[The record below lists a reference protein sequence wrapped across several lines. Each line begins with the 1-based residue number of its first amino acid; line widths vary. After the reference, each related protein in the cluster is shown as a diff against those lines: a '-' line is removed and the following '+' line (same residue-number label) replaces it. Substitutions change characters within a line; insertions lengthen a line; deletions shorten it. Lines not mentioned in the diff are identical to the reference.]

1 MYISC
6 NFKTHRKIKSLSFAP
21 EVDILGN
28 ELAVNEFR
36 CELITDD
43 EIPIGKYAALYDEKS
58 KPWAVYRITEAQRL
72 SPHTVTIKAQS
83 DILILDRKKLPA
95 QMCVNASAKT
105 LINQCFTSF
114 GLTCVIDSSVSDVQ
128 INGYLPEQSARERLQ
143 WLCFVIGA
151 YVKSFFVAMCTIKKI
166 DNTTTNI
173 PLNKTF
179 YRPKISYKDY
189 VTAVTA
195 TAYSYAEGTPGSTDK
210 WVKVG
215 NKTYIQTSQTATLS
229 NSDVPA
235 NTPDNIIDLS
245 NITIVNDSNISN
257 ILQRLSA
264 EYFNR
269 EQLSADILNTY
280 GEVQPADKVQV
291 SDDIGNVIT
300 GYVKSARF
308 TFGKAAKS
316 AIVLTQTVTEKAVKV
331 VISYRYLTNIEI
343 ARETFY
349 FPKNTAF
356 ELENSYIDTT
366 EQGLRRV
373 YLPLTEKTTGNTGE
387 RETTE
392 KKVNC
397 DIALEFKDNILDI
410 LSVDSAN
417 KNDSGVV
424 IIA

>member
-1 MYISC
+1 VYISY
-6 NFKTHRKIKSLSFAP
+6 KSKSYKQIKSLSFSP
-21 EVDILGN
+21 EVDIIGN
-28 ELAVNEFR
+28 ELVVNEFR
-36 CELITDD
+36 VEIITDD
-43 EIPIGKYAALYDEKS
+43 DVTIGKYAGLFDDSNKL
-58 KPWAVYRITEAQRL
+58 WAVYRITEAQRL
-72 SPHTVTIKAQS
+72 SPHSITIKAQS

-95 QMCVNASAKT
+95 QMCEGESAKT

-114 GLTCVIDSSVSDVQ
+114 GLTCVIDSSVSDLQ
-128 INGYLPEQSARERLQ
+128 INGYLPEQSARQRLQ

-151 YVKSFFVAMCTIKKI
+151 YVQSFFTAKCTIKKI
-166 DNTTTNI
+166 DNTVTNI
-173 PLNKTF
+173 PMSKTF

-195 TAYSYAEGTPGSTDK
+195 TSYNYTEGTPGSTDK

-215 NKTYIQTSQTATLS
+215 NKTYIQTSQTASLS

-235 NTPDNIIDLS
+235 NTPNNIIDLS
-245 NITIVNDSNISN
+245 NITIVNDSNISS
-257 ILQRLSA
+257 ILQRLAA

-269 EQLSADILNTY
+269 EQLTADIINTY
-280 GEVQPADKVQV
+280 GEIQPADKVSV
-291 SDDIGNVIT
+291 FDGIEDVIT
-300 GYVKSARF
+300 GYVKSTRF

-316 AIVLTQTVTEKAVKV
+316 AIVLTQTVTEKAVRV
-331 VISYRYLTNIEI
+331 VLSYRYLNIEI
-343 ARETFY
+343 AKETFM

-373 YLPLTEKTTGNTGE
+373 YLPLTEKTTGNTGNKE
-387 RETTE
+387 ITT
-392 KKVNC
+392 KNVNC
-397 DIALEFKDNILDI
+397 NIALEFKDNILDI

-417 KNDSGVV
+417 KNDSEVV

>member
-1 MYISC
+1 MYIRY
-6 NFKTHRKIKSLSFAP
+6 NNTIYTKIKSLSFSP

-28 ELAVNEFR
+28 ELAINEFKA
-36 CELITDD
+36 EIVTEDNIT
-43 EIPIGKYAALYDEKS
+43 IGKYASLYHDS
-58 KPWAVYRITEAQRL
+58 GDIWAKYRVTEAHRL
-72 SPHTVTIKAQS
+72 SNASVTIKCQS
-83 DILILDRKKLPA
+83 DILILDRKTLPA
-95 QMCVNASAKT
+95 FMGEGTST
-105 LINQCFTSF
+105 ISMIEECFEAF
-114 GLTCVIDSSVSDVQ
+114 GLECAISPDIQDVSL
-128 INGYLPEQSARERLQ
+128 NGYLPEQTARQRLQ

-151 YVKSFFVAMCTIKKI
+151 YVQSFFNEKCTIKKI
-166 DNTTTNI
+166 DTTTTSI
-173 PLNKTF
+173 PANKTF
-179 YRPKISYKDY
+179 YRPKIAYKDY

-195 TAYSYAEGTPGSTDK
+195 TSYSYTQGTPSSTDE

-215 NKTYIQTSQTATLS
+215 NTTYIQTSQKVSLN

-235 NTPDNIIDLS
+235 DTPDNVVDLS
-245 NITIVNDSNISN
+245 GITIVNEANISDV
-257 ILQRLSA
+257 LQRMAA

-269 EQLSADILNTY
+269 EQLSADILNTH

-331 VISYRYLTNIEI
+331 VLSYRYLTNIEI

-366 EQGLRRV
+366 QQGLRRV

-387 RETTE
+387 RDITE

-397 DIALEFKDNILDI
+397 DIALEFKDNILDVI
-410 LSVDSAN
+410 SVDSAN
-417 KNDSGVV
+417 KNDSEVV

>member
-1 MYISC
+1 MC
-6 NFKTHRKIKSLSFAP
+6 
-21 EVDILGN
+21 EN
-28 ELAVNEFR
+28 E
-36 CELITDD
+36 
-43 EIPIGKYAALYDEKS
+43 
-58 KPWAVYRITEAQRL
+58 
-72 SPHTVTIKAQS
+72 
-83 DILILDRKKLPA
+83 
-95 QMCVNASAKT
+95 SAKT

-128 INGYLPEQSARERLQ
+128 INGYLPEQSARQRLQ

-151 YVKSFFVAMCTIKKI
+151 YVQSFFTAKCTIKKI
-166 DNTTTNI
+166 DNTVTNI
-173 PLNKTF
+173 PMSKTF

-195 TAYSYAEGTPGSTDK
+195 TSYNYTEGTPGSTDK

-215 NKTYIQTSQTATLS
+215 NKTYIQTSQTASLS
-229 NSDVPA
+229 NTDVPED
-235 NTPDNIIDLS
+235 TPDNIIDLS
-245 NITIVNDSNISN
+245 NITIVNDSNISS
-257 ILQRLSA
+257 ILQRLAA

-269 EQLSADILNTY
+269 EQLTADILNTY
-280 GEVQPADKVQV
+280 GEVQPADKVSV
-291 SDDIGNVIT
+291 FDGIEDIIT

-316 AIVLTQTVTEKAVKV
+316 AIVLTQTVTEKAVRV
-331 VISYRYLTNIEI
+331 VLSYRYLNIEI
-343 ARETFY
+343 AKETFM

-387 RETTE
+387 REITE
-392 KKVNC
+392 KRVNC
-397 DIALEFKDNILDI
+397 DIALELENNILSV
-410 LSVDSAN
+410 LSVDSAQ
-417 KNDSGVV
+417 KNDSEVV